1 MIFIISLLYNI
12 ERSSITMSIPIATVV
27 PVKKP
32 DSLTTNS
39 EVAAR
44 VSVVGLVGVGLST
57 LVDKATQNPAV
68 MAAIMGSVAM
78 IPAVGQAVIVLGAV
92 IAVGVYAVKIIKE
105 QFSKYLKMLRT
116 IDEFTILLHKIQKI
130 SNLTIFISTTYN
142 FDINI
147 DEVIEQMKI
156 IFSRFDEVLK
166 LEKDNY
172 NKIEAQVMNPLTAAP
187 DIENEA
193 QQAIARSSELE
204 IRSGAPGNELP
215 NLQKGGGS
223 GSQTGGAP
231 LWWERFKFNIH
242 EWNKQLN
249 TDIIKLNIHL
259 TTTMSE
265 FSIILNVIQMN
276 MVVNGLGSNS
286 QEKAKAITELTKK
299 NYVIKNSSEYRK
311 TRVGILVHEILKLRI
326 DFVYC
331 KAKAGNSPL
340 TLNPDDPLCKDH
352 VVAYNTGNTFT
363 NYRNSL
369 HRTIERLIIRLK
381 DGDYDDATKKSI
393 CDNVLIP
400 YANML
405 TNAKLKGPT
414 DKKEVLFAFTLT
426 SLTPQEIVEV
436 NSKLD
441 KFIEGIPKDISG
453 LKSTA
458 GDGSVVMVGGWAN
471 IFKSNSDPTLSTSN
485 STSISMGGE
494 SAAEWEARKARESAR
509 RKLLNLLL
517 AEPYNLVTD
526 DEINAFLR
534 KIYDY
539 SKKVSQTS
547 PDEIKKALEV
557 AQKMIA
563 PPPPTTLLGKVTNVA
578 SAAMTKVTNALPP
591 GTAAKVDA
599 AKAAVVAGAD
609 TLKQGASAAITK
621 VTNALPPGTA
631 AKVDAAKAAAV
642 AGADTLKQG
651 ASAAMTKVTN
661 ALPPGTA
668 AKVDAAKAAAVAGA
682 DTLKQG
688 ASAAMTNLTSS
699 LSPDAAAKLDA
710 AKAAAAVGADK
721 LKQGASAAFAG
732 FKGFFGKGGAG
743 PRYTKKK
750 ARFVKH
756 RSKTYK
762 VRI

>member
-1 MIFIISLLYNI
+1 
-12 ERSSITMSIPIATVV
+12 MSIPIATAV

-32 DSLTTNS
+32 ELTTNS

-44 VSVVGLVGVGLST
+44 ITVVGAIGTGLFT
-57 LVDKATQNPAV
+57 IVDKATQNPAI
-68 MAAIMGSVAM
+68 MAAIMGSVSM
-78 IPAVGQAVIVLGAV
+78 IPAVGQGIIVLGAL
-92 IAVGVYAVKIIKE
+92 IAVGVYATKLIKE

-166 LEKDNY
+166 LEKENY

-193 QQAIARSSELE
+193 QQAIARSSDLE
-204 IRSGAPGNELP
+204 IRSSAPGNDLP
-215 NLQKGGGS
+215 TGQTGGGR
-223 GSQTGGAP
+223 GGQQTGGAP
-231 LWWERFKFNIH
+231 LWWEQFRFNVV

-276 MVVNGLGSNS
+276 MVVNGLGSNP

-311 TRVGILVHEILKLRI
+311 TRVGILVHDILKLRI

-331 KAKAGNSPL
+331 KAKAGKSPL
-340 TLNPDDPLCKDH
+340 TLNPSDPLCKDH
-352 VVAYNTGNTFT
+352 TIAYNTGKTFT
-363 NYRNSL
+363 DYRNSL
-369 HRTIERLIIRLK
+369 HRMIDRVIIRLK

-414 DKKEVLFAFTLT
+414 DKKEVLDAFTLT
-426 SLTPQEIVEV
+426 SLTPAEIVEV

-441 KFIEGIPKDISG
+441 KFVEGIPKDITG

-458 GDGSVVMVGGWAN
+458 GAGSVVMVGGWPN
-471 IFKSNSDPTLSTSN
+471 IFKSNSDTST
-485 STSISMGGE
+485 TMGGE

-509 RKLLNLLL
+509 RKSLNLLL

-526 DEINAFLR
+526 DELGVFLR

-539 SKKVSQTS
+539 SKKVSQTN

-557 AQKMIA
+557 AEKMIA
-563 PPPPTTLLGKVTNVA
+563 PPPPTTLLGKVSNVA

-591 GTAAKVDA
+591 DAVAKMDA
-599 AKAAVVAGAD
+599 AKSGI
-609 TLKQGASAAITK
+609 SAMFTK
-621 VTNALPPGTA
+621 VTNP
-631 AKVDAAKAAAV
+631 
-642 AGADTLKQG
+642 
-651 ASAAMTKVTN
+651 
-661 ALPPGTA
+661 
-668 AKVDAAKAAAVAGA
+668 
-682 DTLKQG
+682 
-688 ASAAMTNLTSS
+688 
-699 LSPDAAAKLDA
+699 LSPAPAAPATPA
-710 AKAAAAVGADK
+710 APIGM
-721 LKQGASAAFAG
+721 KQQLEN
-732 FKGFFGKGGAG
+732 KGKEIQRNMANKIENFRNGPIGQLLRMGGGKT
-743 PRYTKKK
+743 RKNVRRTKSEQTPKSK
-750 ARFVKH
+750 SYKYRVK
-756 RSKTYK
+756 
-762 VRI
+762 V